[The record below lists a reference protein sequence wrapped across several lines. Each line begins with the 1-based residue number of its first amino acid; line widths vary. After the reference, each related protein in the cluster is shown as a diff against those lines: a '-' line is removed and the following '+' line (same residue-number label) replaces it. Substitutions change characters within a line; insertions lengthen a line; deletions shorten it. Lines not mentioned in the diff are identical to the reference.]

1 MKNTVIFFSLL
12 VILGACGAD
21 KHEKCDHHK
30 DCNKTGSIITDADV
44 KAVLDSIKAGQP
56 GADLTR
62 AEKGVKQVAALWFAE
77 DGTVQD
83 FITFCKD
90 NFIADEASR
99 EGAFRQISTH
109 LETLLGFGNKM
120 MVNMLLP
127 IHVSGPEPLP
137 ADLMFGGFNPMAHLT
152 EDMFSNKIAFYVLL
166 NYPVYTLSEKMANE
180 NTWSRKEWAYA
191 RLADMF
197 AARVPGELNRKY
209 NEISTKAD
217 NYIANYNIY
226 LGNLVDKDKKT
237 LFASDIVRITHWGL
251 RDEIKSNYA
260 GNALAQQKM
269 IYEVM
274 KHIIYQTIP
283 GEVVNN
289 GDFQWNPYDNKLYK
303 DGKEVT
309 HTPEPDTRYLQMLN
323 LFKALKEMDAY
334 NPNYPDYIS
343 RKFDGDMEM
352 AQKDVEKLFVEY
364 ISSPVVKDVAV
375 LISQRLGRPLEPFDI
390 WYDGFKARSS
400 VNEEDLNAKTRKL
413 YPTPAAFQAA
423 LPGLL
428 VKMGWTKERAAEI
441 CSKITVDPSRGAGH
455 AWGSEMRGD
464 HARLRTRIAENGMDY
479 KGYNIAVH
487 EFGHNVEQTIS
498 LYNMDYYLLHGVPN
512 TSFTEALAFSFQKR
526 DLELLDMKN
535 NDAMAEHM
543 EALDNFWATYE
554 IMGVSL
560 VDMKVWQWMYANPDA
575 SEKQLKEAVIKI
587 AKEVWNSYYA
597 PVFGKNDEPILAI
610 YSHMIDNPL
619 YLSAYPIGHVIE
631 FQLAGYLK
639 DKKFSDEVERIYK
652 LGRLCPQVWMKQA
665 VGSEISTKPM
675 SEAAAKALEALKTK

>member
-1 MKNTVIFFSLL
+1 MKNVIVLFAL
-12 VILGACGAD
+12 VATMTSCGD
-21 KHEKCDHHK
+21 KNHECDHKEKCHHS
-30 DCNKTGSIITDADV
+30 GSILTGDHI
-44 KAVLDSIKAGQP
+44 KAALDSIKAAFP
-56 GADLTR
+56 AADMQR
-62 AEKGVKQVAALWFAE
+62 AEKGVKQAAALWFAE
-77 DGTVQD
+77 DGTAED
-83 FITFCKD
+83 FIVFCKE
-90 NFIADEASR
+90 NFIADETMR
-99 EGAFRQISTH
+99 EATFRQISTH
-109 LETLLGFGNKM
+109 LETLFGLGNKM
-120 MVNMLLP
+120 MVNLLLP

-137 ADLMFGGFNPMAHLT
+137 ADMMFGSFNPSSHLT

-166 NYPVYTLSEKMANE
+166 NFPVYTLSEKMAAE
-180 NTWSRKEWAYA
+180 TSWSRKDWAYA

-197 AARVPGELNRKY
+197 TARIPGDLNRKF
-209 NEISTKAD
+209 NEISTRAD

-237 LFASDIVRITHWGL
+237 FFASDIVRITHWGL

-260 GNALAQQKM
+260 GEGLEKQKM

-283 GEVVNN
+283 ENVINN
-289 GDFQWNPYDNKLYK
+289 GEYQWNPYNNTLYK
-303 DGKEVT
+303 EGGEVKFK
-309 HTPEPDTRYLQMLN
+309 PEPDTRYLQMLN
-323 LFKALKEMDAY
+323 LFRALKEIDPY
-334 NPNYPDYIS
+334 SPNYPDYIS

-352 AQKDVEKLFVEY
+352 SQKDVEKLFVEY
-364 ISSPVVKDVAV
+364 ISSPVVKEVAV

-464 HARLRTRIAENGMDY
+464 NARLRTRIAENGMDY

-512 TSFTEALAFSFQKR
+512 TSFTEALAFAFQKR
-526 DLELLDMKN
+526 DLELLDIKN
-535 NDAMAEHM
+535 NDVMAEHM

-560 VDMKVWQWMYANPDA
+560 VDMKVWQWMYANPNA
-575 SEKQLKEAVIKI
+575 NETQLKEAVIKI

-631 FQLAGYLK
+631 FQLAGHLK
-639 DKKFSDEVERIYK
+639 GKNFPEEVERIYK

-665 VGSEISTKPM
+665 VGSEVSTTPM
-675 SEAAAKALEALKTK
+675 AEAAKKALEAINKK